1 MNKIYVIVAVAV
13 LLTLAGLQACTNAGV
28 TETCN
33 PTTTIMCP
41 VQLQGDSDSVD
52 SIEANDAGN
61 APDYCY
67 DAAADTE
74 ATCEG
79 AGGLW
84 SLYDT
89 GCRDSCYAE
98 YYGDLV
104 ECTEEN
110 TYGCNCGPN
119 ACWDECLQTCVDQ
132 S

>member
-1 MNKIYVIVAVAV
+1 MNKGRTIICYLFFISLFLVS
-13 LLTLAGLQACTNAGV
+13 QACTNAGV

-33 PTTTIMCP
+33 PTTVIMCP
-41 VQLQGDSDSVD
+41 VQLQGDSDDPVIAD
-52 SIEANDAGN
+52 SEQGDA
-61 APDYCY
+61 PVYCY
-67 DAAADTE
+67 DSTADTE
-74 ATCEG
+74 AVCEL
-79 AGGLW
+79 AGGIW

-104 ECTEEN
+104 ECAEEN